1 MPWCPVCK
9 NEYREGIERCA
20 ECKVELVDH
29 LEDEEAQT
37 AERKEQEKIAIVQA
51 LLAAEKDGAD
61 QKAEEEIPE
70 KIPVSHAYQNSAAK
84 AEDNRSSAYTLL
96 FVGILGFIIVLL
108 IFVGVIP
115 LYRNVSTTK
124 YLICGVMGA
133 LFVLFIV
140 FGIVSMRN
148 SKILFIKAKS
158 EDSLLSEITKWC
170 QEHLSAQLI
179 DDGLSR
185 DESWEETA
193 EEQKYFRRTDKM
205 KKIISDKFMNLDEA
219 LLEHF
224 VDEYYQE
231 LFENQ

>member
-20 ECKVELVDH
+20 ECKVALVDR
-29 LEDEEAQT
+29 LEDEEQEAG
-37 AERKEQEKIAIVQA
+37 RKEQERIAVMQA
-51 LLAAEKDGAD
+51 MLAAERDGAE
-61 QKAEEEIPE
+61 QEKEIPE
-70 KIPVSHAYQNSAAK
+70 RIPVYHAYQNSAAK

-96 FVGILGFIIVLL
+96 FVGIVGFIIVLL

-115 LYRNVSTTK
+115 LYRSASTTK
-124 YLICGVMGA
+124 YLVCGVMGA

-148 SKILFIKAKS
+148 SRILFIKAKS
-158 EDSLLSEITKWC
+158 EDSLLSEMTKWC
-170 QEHLSAQLI
+170 QEHMSAQQV
-179 DDGLSR
+179 DDGLS
-185 DESWEETA
+185 DEESWAETA

-205 KKIISDKFMNLDEA
+205 KRIISDKFMNLDEA
-219 LLEHF
+219 FLEHF

-231 LFENQ
+231 LFEKQ

>member
-1 MPWCPVCK
+1 MSWCPVCK

-29 LEDEEAQT
+29 LEDQT
-37 AERKEQEKIAIVQA
+37 ADQKELEKTAIMRA
-51 LLAAEKDGAD
+51 MLAAQSDGAD
-61 QKAEEEIPE
+61 QAGEEEIPE
-70 KIPVSHAYQNSAAK
+70 KVPVYHAYQNSAAK

-96 FVGILGFIIVLL
+96 FVGIVGFIIVLL

-115 LYRNVSTTK
+115 LYRSVSTTK

-148 SKILFIKAKS
+148 SRILFIKAKS
-158 EDSLLSEITKWC
+158 EDSLLSEMTKWC
-170 QEHLSAQLI
+170 QEHLSAQQI
-179 DDGLSR
+179 DDGLAI
-185 DESWEETA
+185 EEAWEKTA
-193 EEQKYFRRTDKM
+193 EEQKYFKRTDKM

-231 LFENQ
+231 LFEK

>member
-29 LEDEEAQT
+29 LEDQT
-37 AERKEQEKIAIVQA
+37 ADQKELEKTAIMRA
-51 LLAAEKDGAD
+51 MLAAQSDGAD
-61 QKAEEEIPE
+61 QACEEEIPE
-70 KIPVSHAYQNSAAK
+70 KLPVYHAYQNSAAK

-96 FVGILGFIIVLL
+96 FVGIVGFIIVLL

-115 LYRNVSTTK
+115 LYRSVSTTK

-148 SKILFIKAKS
+148 SRILFIKAKS
-158 EDSLLSEITKWC
+158 EDSLLSEMTKWC
-170 QEHLSAQLI
+170 QEHLSAQQI
-179 DDGLSR
+179 DDGLAI
-185 DESWEETA
+185 EEAWEETA
-193 EEQKYFRRTDKM
+193 EEQKYFKRTDKM

-231 LFENQ
+231 LFEK